1 MITPMHS
8 LVELLDLVE
17 KERQEERKGKATRK
31 EGVDRDIEKYY
42 MTIVVS

>member
-1 MITPMHS
+1 MHS

-17 KERQEERKGKATRK
+17 KERQEERKGKGPRK

-42 MTIVVS
+42 MTFVVT